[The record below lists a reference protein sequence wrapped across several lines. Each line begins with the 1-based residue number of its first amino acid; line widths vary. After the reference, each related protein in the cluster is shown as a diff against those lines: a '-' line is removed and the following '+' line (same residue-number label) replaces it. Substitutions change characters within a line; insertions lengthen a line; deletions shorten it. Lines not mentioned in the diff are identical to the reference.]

1 MTDWTKKNNDDDD
14 EFISWMNKDKKKYEK
29 QHPKKIENNGKYR
42 KIILFG
48 IIISVA
54 IIVLIGIF
62 SSNNEFSSEKYFY
75 IPDYRLNKSPVFC
88 AKDFS
93 DPRFPS
99 ANNYAMDNTKEAIQ
113 EWQDRIE
120 EYTKTNGDWKF
131 EFKKISQESSFSE
144 FGCDTTIIF
153 QPFPPIN
160 REFIKGETALSQYG
174 FSDVVIFYL
183 DPVTKNKIDPMLPV
197 IIRHEIGHV
206 LGLGHPIFEGMYD
219 DRPFYVDGDQIFS
232 RSIMV
237 TPEVYP
243 FLPRDM
249 IYSITDYDVRAVVN
263 LYGGGISNTPIFF
276 GYLNYVIIAI
286 VLFIIAF
293 FVSRK
298 LKQY

>member
-1 MTDWTKKNNDDDD
+1 MTDWTKKDNDDD
-14 EFISWMNKDKKKYEK
+14 EFISWMDEDKKKYEK
-29 QHPKKIENNGKYR
+29 QHPKKIKNNGIAR
-42 KIILFG
+42 KIILIG

-99 ANNYAMDNTKEAIQ
+99 ANNYAIDNTKEAIQ

-144 FGCDTTIIF
+144 FGCDTTITF
-153 QPFPPIN
+153 QPVPPIN
-160 REFIKGETALSQYG
+160 REFIRGESALSQYG

-183 DPVTKNKIDPMLPV
+183 DPVTNHKIDPMLPV

-219 DRPFYVDGDQIFS
+219 DRPFYVEGEQIFS

>member
-1 MTDWTKKNNDDDD
+1 MTDWTKKNNDDD

-29 QHPKKIENNGKYR
+29 QHPNKIKNNGKAR

-93 DPRFPS
+93 DPRFPL
-99 ANNYAMDNTKEAIQ
+99 ANSYAIDNTKEAIQ

-120 EYTKTNGDWKF
+120 EYTKTNGDWRF
-131 EFKKISQESSFSE
+131 EFKKISHESSFSE
-144 FGCDTTIIF
+144 FGCDTTITF

-160 REFIKGETALSQYG
+160 REFIRGETALSQYG

-183 DPVTKNKIDPMLPV
+183 DPVTKHKIDPMLPV

-219 DRPFYVDGDQIFS
+219 DRPFYVEGDQIFS

-249 IYSITDYDVRAVVN
+249 TYSITDYDVRAVVN